1 MSLPRILTIMGS
13 GETAPTMVS
22 THRTLTALL
31 PKPVKA
37 VLLDTPYG
45 FQENAPELATRAVEY
60 FRNSVNVDIAVAGLV
75 RLHDTHIAAD
85 TVQIERGLRAISD
98 ATYIFAGPGSPT
110 YALRQW
116 SGSNVASSIIDKL
129 MNGGI
134 VTFAS
139 AAALTLGKV
148 TVPVYEVYKVGQD
161 VQRLDGLDVL
171 SAIGINAAVIPHYD
185 NAEGGN
191 HDTRFCYL
199 GETRLRMF
207 EKMLDDDTYVLGI
220 DEHTGLV
227 IDLDASV
234 AKVVGN
240 GTVTLRLREDSFTYE
255 TGSTIPLTTLQNPW
269 ELRESEHAGTTQGTN
284 SNAPGASG
292 APSHQKGVGISG
304 ETVEAQPG
312 QVGEGSSKSV
322 ESNLAQAGSLEQEL
336 QIQQSAFN
344 DAMTAR
350 DADGAVRACLALE
363 QAIHDWSADTLQGDI
378 ADKARAAVRSM
389 ISALGDAAIGG
400 VRNPRDVVA
409 PYVEAMLAIRA
420 TVRAEKRYDLSD
432 VIRDAFVNI
441 GIEVR
446 DTATGVEWD
455 L

>member
-1 MSLPRILTIMGS
+1 MSLPRILAIMGS

-22 THRTLTALL
+22 THRSLTSLL

-191 HDTRFCYL
+191 HDTRYCYL

-227 IDLDASV
+227 IDLDAAV

-240 GTVTLRLREDSFTYE
+240 GTVTLRLREDSYIYE
-255 TGSTIPLTTLQNPW
+255 SGSTIPLSVLQDPW
-269 ELRESEHAGTTQGTN
+269 LLRTSASAES
-284 SNAPGASG
+284 
-292 APSHQKGVGISG
+292 SHQKGVGISG
-304 ETVEAQPG
+304 ETSVAQLG
-312 QVGEGSSKSV
+312 RVGEGSSQSV
-322 ESNLAQAGSLEQEL
+322 EPNSSQVGSLAYAL
-336 QIQQSAFN
+336 QMHQQQFD

-363 QAIHDWSADTLQGDI
+363 QAIHDWSADTLQSDI